1 MQLRKDVFYNRITDD
16 VFEKAS
22 SGYLTING
30 FDKFGVVYREY
41 TTYLERDCSY
51 VLKRKLDI
59 HSNRMISI
67 DIERNPGYDDKLK
80 DVYRI
85 SMLELSDNYNHGRKC
100 EMMVDIE
107 DLRDIHRFYTKLEN
121 GVQKLLMNG

>member
-1 MQLRKDVFYNRITDD
+1 MQLRKDVFYNRVTDD

-51 VLKRKLDI
+51 VLKRKLDTY
-59 HSNRMISI
+59 SNRMVSI
-67 DIERNPGYDDKLK
+67 DIERNPGYDDRLK

-85 SMLELSDNYNHGRKC
+85 KMLELSDNYKHGRKC